1 MLRVTALEV
10 RLFSRVLLRFDQYRG
25 VWGPG
30 WGPIAT
36 VHDAC
41 RPTHL
46 GRILPVMFDAGF
58 CGNAAIEG
66 PYAI

>member
-1 MLRVTALEV
+1 M
-10 RLFSRVLLRFDQYRG
+10 
-25 VWGPG
+25 
-30 WGPIAT
+30 GPIAT

-46 GRILPVMFDAGF
+46 GRIVPVMFDAGF